1 MGKHTLKI
9 EYDFDFV
16 LIGISSH
23 EKDYRLCWAINK
35 VLEIDLIKIDS
46 LEIKAKKD
54 IKPSFF
60 SLFHFE
66 NPDEFKEYFI
76 VSNLSEDKQFVSKN
90 LTLFNKEP
98 QGAQSSENG
107 VLIPEQKQMDY
118 FFIIRGELD
127 DVDVNEYIKKIKKI
141 DFVLTALEID
151 AAGLKSKSNLVF

>member
-23 EKDYRLCWAINK
+23 EKDYRLCWALNNA
-35 VLEIDLIKIDS
+35 LELDLIKIDS
-46 LEIKAKKD
+46 LEIKQKKD
-54 IKPSFF
+54 NKPSFF

-66 NPDEFKEYFI
+66 NPDEFKEFFI
-76 VSNLSEDKQFVSKN
+76 VSNLSEDKQFVSDN
-90 LTLFNKEP
+90 LTLFNKGP
-98 QGAQSSENG
+98 KGAQSTENG
-107 VLIPEQKQMDY
+107 ILIPEQKQMDY

-127 DVDVNEYIKKIKKI
+127 DVDVNEYIKKIKKV
-141 DFVLTALEID
+141 DFVLTAVEID

>member
-35 VLEIDLIKIDS
+35 ALEIDLIKIDS
-46 LEIKAKKD
+46 LEIKQKKD
-54 IKPSFF
+54 NESSFF

-90 LTLFNKEP
+90 LTLFNKQP
-98 QGAQSSENG
+98 QGAQSAENG
-107 VLIPEQKQMDY
+107 VLIPEQKQMNY